1 MPPTA
6 RDVQP
11 HEFAG
16 DGNRCE
22 VWVRFSRAANA
33 VLCGQPRDAACHQV
47 AQVVVATS
55 DTAPAFHD
63 EFDRYPEAGLPER
76 AAPPSASADLAPDV
90 AGALEIIER
99 FGSIDGD
106 HHKTWVIDQVVR
118 KLLGKGYAAWL
129 VDMKDGED
137 GPNTYDEW
145 DEGIAP

>member
-1 MPPTA
+1 MLNG
-6 RDVQP
+6 
-11 HEFAG
+11 HETCYCGHVYDEHGDDRACEIAG
-16 DGNRCE
+16 CDCTMFDEDEETKE
-22 VWVRFSRAANA
+22 V
-33 VLCGQPRDAACHQV
+33 
-47 AQVVVATS
+47 
-55 DTAPAFHD
+55 
-63 EFDRYPEAGLPER
+63 GLPER
-76 AAPPSASADLAPDV
+76 AASPSASADLAPDV